1 MFFQRFHRLFA
12 VAAFTAVIALS
23 QTTSSN
29 TVTETS
35 NTPPVGL
42 ASSETAQINV
52 VNTASASKNGTAAS
66 CTGTISFLN
75 ASGAVIGAATPFT
88 VGAGVIN
95 SVSLPFAKTGV
106 TGTRTEIRGVI
117 TLTVT
122 PDSGV
127 PCSLQATF
135 ETYDSSTGVTH
146 VYLANVAA
154 LKSVPNAQIGRVG
167 QGNGDN

>member
-12 VAAFTAVIALS
+12 AAAFTAAIALS

-29 TVTETS
+29 TITETS

-52 VNTASASKNGTAAS
+52 VNTASASKDGTAAS

-75 ASGAVIGAATPFT
+75 ASGAVIGTATPFT
-88 VGAGVIN
+88 VASGVIS
-95 SVSLPFAKTGV
+95 SVSLPFAKTGI
-106 TGTRTEIRGVI
+106 TATRTEIRGVI

-122 PDSGV
+122 PNSVV

-135 ETYDSSTGVTH
+135 ETYDSTMGATH
-146 VYLANVAA
+146 VYLANLSAPR
-154 LKSVPNAQIGRVG
+154 SVPNVQNGRSG
-167 QGNGDN
+167 QDNQDN

>member
-12 VAAFTAVIALS
+12 AAAFTAVVALS
-23 QTTSSN
+23 QTTSGN

-35 NTPPVGL
+35 NTPPIGL

-52 VNTASASKNGTAAS
+52 VNTASASKNGAAAS

-75 ASGAVIGAATPFT
+75 ASGAVIGTATPFT
-88 VGAGVIN
+88 VASGVIS

-106 TGTRTEIRGVI
+106 TGTRTEISGVI

-122 PDSGV
+122 PNSGV
-127 PCSLQATF
+127 PCSLQATL

-146 VYLANVAA
+146 AYLAN
-154 LKSVPNAQIGRVG
+154 LPTPKSVPNAQRSGE
-167 QGNGDN
+167 NNDNQDN